1 MGVTLSQLA
10 SFNHPPETLLASMEV
25 PPLQAITWDMLESAC
40 NSCKEYQL
48 LHQTILRG
56 ISDDRNDW
64 DTLLLPYYRLRH
76 LLTTIGPIILVND
89 RPLIPKSLRARV
101 IDHLHAGHPG
111 LSTMCQRLSSS
122 LYWPNYREDL
132 TTAKLCCATCTRIAP
147 SNPSMPPRP
156 PVAPQYPFQSVVC
169 DFFTIAGQTY
179 AAIADRY
186 SNWLSVLKLKRDTSS
201 ELINTLRDYFATY
214 GVPQFLSSDGA
225 SIFTSTM
232 FIRPGNFF

>member
-1 MGVTLSQLA
+1 MSCVRKKNVVPDTFSRRSDSSQQQDDVSNVGPAYSNNMGPPDWVSSPVIAANSSANMHMDTEGFVMGVTLSQLA

-25 PPLQAITWDMLESAC
+25 PLLQAITWDMLESAC

-64 DTLLLPYYRLRH
+64 DSLLLPYYRLRH

-89 RPLIPKSLRARV
+89 RPLIPKSLCARV

-111 LSTMCQRLSSS
+111 PSTMCQCLSSS

-156 PVAPQYPFQSVVC
+156 VEE
-169 DFFTIAGQTY
+169 G
-179 AAIADRY
+179 R
-186 SNWLSVLKLKRDTSS
+186 
-201 ELINTLRDYFATY
+201 LR
-214 GVPQFLSSDGA
+214 S
-225 SIFTSTM
+225 
-232 FIRPGNFF
+232 